1 MRLART
7 LFALAALAT
16 ATACSEGASGITA
29 PTSAPRETAP
39 GGGWIGSGNV
49 APTDSTGRGG
59 TWIGTGNLV
68 TSEESAQDQD
78 GGGWGGSGNVV
89 APSDSTKD
97 GRGGWIGSGN

>member
-16 ATACSEGASGITA
+16 AAACSEGASGITA
-29 PTSAPRETAP
+29 PVSVSRESAP

-68 TSEESAQDQD
+68 TSEESAQNEG
-78 GGGWGGSGNVV
+78 GGGWAGSGNVV